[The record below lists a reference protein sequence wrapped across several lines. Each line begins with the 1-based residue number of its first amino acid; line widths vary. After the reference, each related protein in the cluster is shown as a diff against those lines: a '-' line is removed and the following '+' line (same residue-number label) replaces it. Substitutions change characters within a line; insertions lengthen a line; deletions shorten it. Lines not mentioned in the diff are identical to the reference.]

1 MVRSPANNA
10 TIKDLGNEIIYE
22 NFAISLG
29 ILDKLKDNP
38 WFTKYRVTLIDDS
51 KIIYYK
57 VNYINGKYPW
67 ENNVSFIDIIKG
79 YINESKSNVLFS
91 YNPNDFNKA
100 ITQMEQD
107 IKEYDICSMEMPFS
121 DGRRHYPGVD
131 PELMNEYKT
140 KEFEAQKDIL
150 NMLNNMLET

>member
-22 NFAISLG
+22 TFAISLG

-67 ENNVSFIDIIKG
+67 GDNTSFVDIIKG
-79 YINESKSNVLFS
+79 YIKESNDNVLFS
-91 YNPNDFNKA
+91 YDPNDFYKA
-100 ITQMEQD
+100 VAQMEQD
-107 IKEYDICSMEMPFS
+107 IEDEDTMPEEMPFWK
-121 DGRRHYPGVD
+121 GQGHYPGAD
-131 PELMNEYKT
+131 PKLRNEYKI
-140 KEFEAQKDIL
+140 KKFEAQKDIL